1 MFHNT
6 WNIGFPDMIKTI
18 AEKLLKY
25 EDPFNSVIMEERM
38 YNDLSKYH
46 TSHVVRS
53 HNASLLV
60 WVSPDSTCF
69 SPSSKIQQSHK
80 HLTWLNLG
88 QIYTARKQI
97 SRFNMVE
104 TKFKIKNSIIEKTK
118 FCTTRSTG
126 TLRCWST
133 SNAFLASPC
142 WNNKWKRH

>member
-104 TKFKIKNSIIEKTK
+104 TN
-118 FCTTRSTG
+118 
-126 TLRCWST
+126 L
-133 SNAFLASPC
+133 
-142 WNNKWKRH
+142 